1 MSTATTTAGTLYLV
15 PTPIGDDRDITL
27 RGLEVLRAVDIV
39 AAEDTRHALRLF
51 RAHGIEKPLHS
62 YFDHNEERRA
72 PWLVEKL
79 REGQSV
85 ALISDAGTPLIND
98 PGFRIV
104 QLALAAGI
112 RLEVLPGP
120 CAAVTALVASGLA
133 TDAFL
138 FAGFLPRAEGQ
149 RDKRLRALAGVAATL
164 IFYEAPHRLV
174 EMLTTAAA
182 VLGER
187 RAAVAINLT
196 KEREEVLRGTLPS
209 LVRELGGR
217 ERVGGEATV
226 VIAGSAGDE
235 FDRAKAEAH
244 ARALLEAG
252 LEPRRVRDLVV
263 AAFEM
268 PRREAY
274 DIVLGLAGG
283 DEEE

>member
-1 MSTATTTAGTLYLV
+1 VTEAAKTGTLYLV

-27 RGLEVLRAVDIV
+27 RALEVLRAVDLV
-39 AAEDTRHALRLF
+39 AAEDTRHALTLF
-51 RAHGIEKPLHS
+51 RAHGIDKPLRS

-98 PGFRIV
+98 PGFRLV
-104 QLALAAGI
+104 HEVLAAGL
-112 RLEVLPGP
+112 RLVVLPGP
-120 CAAVTALVASGLA
+120 CAAVTALVASGLP

-149 RDKRLRALAGVAATL
+149 REKQLRALAGIEATL

-182 VLGER
+182 VLGA
-187 RAAVAINLT
+187 RAAAVGLSLT
-196 KEREEVLRGTLPS
+196 KDREEVLRGTLPS
-209 LVRELGGR
+209 LVQELGGR

-226 VIAGSAGDE
+226 VIAGGVAGD
-235 FDRAKAEAH
+235 FDRAKVEAH
-244 ARALLEAG
+244 ARALIDAG
-252 LEPRRVRDLVV
+252 LEPRRVRDLIV
-263 AAFEM
+263 AAFDV

-274 DIVLGLAGG
+274 ELVLTLAGR

>member
-1 MSTATTTAGTLYLV
+1 MSTAPPAGTLYVV
-15 PTPIGDDRDITL
+15 PTPIGDDRDISL
-27 RGLEVLRAVDIV
+27 RALEVLRAVDIV
-39 AAEDTRHALRLF
+39 AAEDTRHALTLF
-51 RAHGIEKPLHS
+51 RAHGIDKPLHS

-98 PGFRIV
+98 PGFRV
-104 QLALAAGI
+104 VREALAAGI

-149 RDKRLRALAGVAATL
+149 REKRLQALAGVEATL

-187 RAAVAINLT
+187 PAAVAINLT
-196 KEREEVLRGTLPS
+196 KAREEVLRGPLPA

-226 VIAGSAGDE
+226 VIGGSSGGGG
-235 FDRAKAEAH
+235 DRARAEAH
-244 ARALLEAG
+244 ARALLDAG

-263 AAFEM
+263 AAFAV

>member
-1 MSTATTTAGTLYLV
+1 VTTAPKPGILYLV

-27 RGLEVLRAVDIV
+27 RALEVLRAVDIV
-39 AAEDTRHALRLF
+39 AAEDTRHALTLF
-51 RAHGIEKPLHS
+51 RAHGIDKPLHS

-98 PGFRIV
+98 PGFRVV
-104 QLALAAGI
+104 QQALAAGI

-120 CAAVTALVASGLA
+120 CAAVTALVASGLP

-149 RDKRLRALAGVAATL
+149 REKRLQALAGVAATL

-174 EMLTTAAA
+174 EMLTTAAT

-187 RAAVAINLT
+187 AAAVALNLT
-196 KEREEVLRGTLPS
+196 KDREEVLRGTLPS

-226 VIAGSAGDE
+226 VIAGATGAE
-235 FDRAKAEAH
+235 VDRGRAEAH
-244 ARALLEAG
+244 ARALLDAG
-252 LEPRRVRDLVV
+252 LEPRRVRDLIV
-263 AAFEM
+263 AAFDF

-274 DIVLGLAGG
+274 ELVLALSASG
-283 DEEE
+283 EEE